1 MPVFCVTF
9 VMMLQVLHKI
19 LAVIIALTVL
29 LSTMSFTVEK
39 HVCMGEVTEVAFFD
53 EVEGCGMEESLCET
67 PQNDVEQVS
76 RSQCCDDIQQ
86 LIPGNDNEQQPLQG
100 LEIAKLKYIVTY
112 LYTFVKDLEDGKQ
125 ELVIQDISP
134 PLVDKDIQV
143 LYQTFLI

>member
-1 MPVFCVTF
+1 MQD
-9 VMMLQVLHKI
+9 M
-19 LAVIIALTVL
+19 VL

-39 HVCMGEVTEVAFFD
+39 HVCMGEVTEVSYFE

-67 PQNDVEQVS
+67 PRNNFEEVS
-76 RSQCCDDIQQ
+76 PSQCCDDIQE
-86 LIPGNDNEQQPLQG
+86 LIPGNENEQQPVKG
-100 LEIAKLKYIVTY
+100 LEIGKLKYIVTY
-112 LYTFVKDLEDGKQ
+112 LYTYVKGLEESKQ